1 MSSYLDG
8 GFSRSSSREN
18 LRVGFERGRAW
29 VGARDRPKFEGGRV
43 GTGEVIRGEVDTEL
57 GGVAPET
64 SGRSE
69 GGVDVSGACRALP
82 SEALGPE
89 TEA

>member
-1 MSSYLDG
+1 MGSES
-8 GFSRSSSREN
+8 E
-18 LRVGFERGRAW
+18 
-29 VGARDRPKFEGGRV
+29 FEGGRV
-43 GTGEVIRGEVDTEL
+43 GTGEVVRGEVDTEL

>member
-1 MSSYLDG
+1 M
-8 GFSRSSSREN
+8 
-18 LRVGFERGRAW
+18 
-29 VGARDRPKFEGGRV
+29 
-43 GTGEVIRGEVDTEL
+43 GTGKVVRGEVDTEL